1 MAYCCA
7 YFGTASGSNSYCG
20 LAIGVGTMIQVEVA
34 FAPQPHTQ
42 WLISVALPA
51 GSTVMD
57 ALIATGWQTHNQQIL
72 DYEVGI
78 FSQKVSHHH
87 PIKTGDRLEIYR
99 PLIIDPQNKR
109 KLLSKKATQRRAQS

>member
-1 MAYCCA
+1 
-7 YFGTASGSNSYCG
+7 
-20 LAIGVGTMIQVEVA
+20 MIQVEVA

-78 FSQKVSHHH
+78 FSQKVSYHH
-87 PIKTGDRLEIYR
+87 PIKTGDRIEIYR